1 MLRPLVLLTLLLAAP
16 TPSKDNYRTFPCK
29 TSELAS
35 SCIQL
40 HGRLRIVNGTPSVRL
55 WQIGTHHVFGIYSN
69 QFGFKNRYTL
79 LDNEAPELPA
89 NLIKL
94 MPNNWTTAYGTVY
107 GDFEACPLEPRIEG
121 NMQAAC
127 IASATHIVV
136 PKD

>member
-1 MLRPLVLLTLLLAAP
+1 MLRPLVLLILLLAAP
-16 TPSKDNYRTFPCK
+16 TASKKDYRTFPCK
-29 TSELAS
+29 TPELAP

-40 HGRLRIVNGTPSVRL
+40 HGRLSLGNGTPSVRL
-55 WQIGTHHVFGIYSN
+55 WQIGTHHVYGIYSN

-79 LDNEAPELPA
+79 LDSEAPELPA

-94 MPNNWTTAYGTVY
+94 VPENSGWTVY

-121 NMQAAC
+121 HMQAAC
-127 IASATHIVV
+127 IASATHIEV